1 MTVFSALFGHET
13 RLLLRQRV
21 FAIAAAA
28 TVVYAIGIHLLPVR
42 FHGLW
47 VPAILMSEAVTMG
60 VLFIAATVFVERQ
73 QGVILALAVSPLETG
88 IWMRVKLTI
97 FTGLSVLAALLLL
110 AVSPVVQ
117 LSPTRLA
124 ALALSALLYNQIG
137 LALALWSHDI
147 RSFLLPLSL
156 LMGLLGLSI
165 YGHLGVGDSLA
176 YWLLPSYPAVRL
188 LAMDPPAWP
197 VAVIAMSALVAWNV
211 VAYRLCLRLFSA
223 RIAARVGGGA

>member
-1 MTVFSALFGHET
+1 VSAFSALFAHEA

-28 TVVYAIGIHLLPVR
+28 TVVYAIGIHLLPTR

-47 VPAILMSEAVTMG
+47 LPAILMSEAVTMG
-60 VLFIAATVFVERQ
+60 VLFIAATLFVERQ
-73 QGVILALAVSPLETG
+73 QGVILALAVSPLRIGT
-88 IWMRVKLTI
+88 WMRVKLSI
-97 FTGLSVLAALLLL
+97 FTGLSVLAALVLL

-117 LSPTRLA
+117 LTPVRLV

-137 LALALWSHDI
+137 LALALWSQDI

-165 YGHLGVGDSLA
+165 YGHLGVGDFPA
-176 YWLLPSYPAVRL
+176 YWLLPSYPAIRL
-188 LAMDPPAWP
+188 LAVDPPAWP
-197 VAVIAMSALVAWNV
+197 VATLAVSALAAWNA
-211 VAYRLCLRLFSA
+211 VAYRLCLRLFA
-223 RIAARVGGGA
+223 TRIAARAGGRG